1 MAAYEHDSAD
11 MDMFDRFGI
20 TPEEYDEAM
29 EEASRM
35 HMGDDF
41 PTEEDDFGMHVDHV
55 VSRVLPEAHEHPL
68 TAEDWTEIADAMDE
82 IHTLNEEYPSVS
94 AESWDESLTRFA
106 KSYGFVAGED
116 ADMRVWADERAREA
130 AYYQGEPYTRGDRS
144 LASEF
149 APTKFPDDIKD
160 VPFNKML
167 DFRMDHGQAWTPE
180 DGRMLNEKI
189 IATRDA
195 IERRA
200 YEGAMQEDMMHAEAD
215 DIDRKREVDGIR
227 GDEPDIPWF
236 EARGHKFGKSAE
248 DLHAEADE
256 FGEDVGRTY
265 TDDINKFYETV
276 YAYDNRDF
284 EGLPAGT
291 VSQCSPKDLRVSRA
305 TYNELGSGYDKFYQ
319 QKLQDYAERRFE
331 RVISAKSGID
341 FSRGIDAADPHVAQ
355 KQASPVKTA
364 VRDLSGRVKQ
374 AQQKFGDVAKQA
386 GAQSVQKPVGDYGD
400 ND

>member
-1 MAAYEHDSAD
+1 MTAYEHGSAD

-29 EEASRM
+29 EEAS
-35 HMGDDF
+35 HLHDDDEY
-41 PTEEDDFGMHVDHV
+41 PTEEDDFGMHVDYV
-55 VSRVLPEAHEHPL
+55 VSHVLPEAHEHPL
-68 TAEDWTEIADAMDE
+68 TAEDWTNIADAMDE
-82 IHTLNEEYPSVS
+82 VHVLNEEYPSVS
-94 AESWDESLTRFA
+94 AQRWGDSLTRFA

-116 ADMRVWADERAREA
+116 TDMRVWADERAREA

-144 LASEF
+144 LADEF
-149 APTKFPDDIKD
+149 APTKFSDRIED

-195 IERRA
+195 IEKEA
-200 YEGAMQEDMMHAEAD
+200 YEGAMREEMMHAEAD
-215 DIDRKREVDGIR
+215 DIDRKREADGIR
-227 GDEPDIPWF
+227 GDEPDIPWY
-236 EARGHKFGKSAE
+236 EARDHKFGKSAE

-256 FGEDVGRTY
+256 FGENVGRTY
-265 TDDINKFYETV
+265 TDDMDKFYETV

-284 EGLPAGT
+284 EGLPAET
-291 VSQCSPKDLRVSRA
+291 VGQCRPKDLRVSRS
-305 TYNELGSGYDKFYQ
+305 TYNELGAGYDKFYQ
-319 QKLQDYAERRFE
+319 QKLQDYAERQFE
-331 RVISAKSGID
+331 RVTSTKSGID

-355 KQASPVKTA
+355 KQAPKAKTVA
-364 VRDLSGRVKQ
+364 RDLSGRVKR
-374 AQQKFGDVAKQA
+374 AQSKFGDVTKQA
-386 GAQSVQKPVGDYGD
+386 GMQSMQKPAGDYGD

>member
-29 EEASRM
+29 EEASHM
-35 HMGDDF
+35 HDDF
-41 PTEEDDFGMHVDHV
+41 PTEEDDFGMHVDYV
-55 VSRVLPEAHEHPL
+55 VSHVIPEGREYPL

-82 IHTLNEEYPSVS
+82 VHTLNEEYPSVS
-94 AESWDESLTRFA
+94 AQRWGESLTRFA
-106 KSYGFVAGED
+106 KSYGFVAGEG
-116 ADMRVWADERAREA
+116 ADMRVWADGRAREA

-144 LASEF
+144 LAGEL
-149 APTKFPDDIKD
+149 APTTFPDDIEN

-167 DFRMDHGQAWTPE
+167 DFRMDHGQPWTPE

-195 IERRA
+195 IEREA
-200 YEGAMQEDMMHAEAD
+200 YEGAMTEEAMHAEAD

-227 GDEPDIPWF
+227 GDEPDIPWY
-236 EARGHKFGKSAE
+236 EARDHKFGKSAE

-256 FGEDVGRTY
+256 FGESVGRTY
-265 TDDINKFYETV
+265 TDDMDKFYETV

-284 EGLPAGT
+284 EGLPAET
-291 VSQCSPKDLRVSRA
+291 VGQCRPKDLRVSRG
-305 TYNELGSGYDKFYQ
+305 TYNELGAGYDKFYQ
-319 QKLQDYAERRFE
+319 QKLQDYAERQFE
-331 RVISAKSGID
+331 RVTSAKSGID

-355 KQASPVKTA
+355 KQASQAKAKT
-364 VRDLSGRVKQ
+364 RDLSGRVKQ
-374 AQQKFGDVAKQA
+374 AQQKFGDVAKRV
-386 GAQSVQKPVGDYGD
+386 GVQKPVGDYGD
-400 ND
+400 NE

>member
-11 MDMFDRFGI
+11 MDVFDRFGI

-29 EEASRM
+29 EEASELY
-35 HMGDDF
+35 DDGY
-41 PTEEDDFGMHVDHV
+41 PTEEDDLGMHVDYV
-55 VSRVLPEAHEHPL
+55 VSHVISEAHEHPL
-68 TAEDWTEIADAMDE
+68 TADDWTNIADAMDE
-82 IHTLNEEYPSVS
+82 IHVLNEEYPSVS
-94 AESWDESLTRFA
+94 AERWSESLTRFA

-144 LASEF
+144 LAGEL
-149 APTKFPDDIKD
+149 APTTFPDRIED

-195 IERRA
+195 IERQA
-200 YEGAMQEDMMHAEAD
+200 YEGAMQEEAMHAEAD

-227 GDEPDIPWF
+227 GDEPDIPWY
-236 EARGHKFGKSAE
+236 EARDHKFGKSAE

-256 FGEDVGRTY
+256 FGENVGRTY
-265 TDDINKFYETV
+265 TDDMDRFYEAV

-284 EGLPAGT
+284 EGLPAET
-291 VSQCSPKDLRVSRA
+291 VGQCHMKDLRVSRS
-305 TYNELGSGYDKFYQ
+305 TYNELGPAYDKFYQ
-319 QKLQDYAERRFE
+319 EKLQDYAERQFE
-331 RVISAKSGID
+331 RVTSEKSGID
-341 FSRGIDAADPHVAQ
+341 FSRGIDAADPHMAQ
-355 KQASPVKTA
+355 KQAFQAKTA
-364 VRDLSGRVKQ
+364 VKDLSGRVRQ
-374 AQQKFGDVAKQA
+374 AQSKFGDVTKQA
-386 GAQSVQKPVGDYGD
+386 GTQARQKPVGDYGD

>member
-11 MDMFDRFGI
+11 MDMFERFGI

-29 EEASRM
+29 EEASELY
-35 HMGDDF
+35 DDGY
-41 PTEEDDFGMHVDHV
+41 PSEEDDFGMHVDHV
-55 VSRVLPEAHEHPL
+55 VSHVIPEAREHPL

-94 AESWDESLTRFA
+94 AERWGESLTRFA

-167 DFRMDHGQAWTPE
+167 DFRMDNGQPWTRE

-195 IERRA
+195 IEREA
-200 YEGAMQEDMMHAEAD
+200 YEGAMTEEAMHAEAD
-215 DIDRKREVDGIR
+215 DIDRKREADGIR
-227 GDEPDIPWF
+227 GDEPDIPWY
-236 EARGHKFGKSAE
+236 EARDHKFGKSAE

-284 EGLPAGT
+284 EGLPAET

-305 TYNELGSGYDKFYQ
+305 TYNELGSDYDKFYQ
-319 QKLQDYAERRFE
+319 QKLQAYTERQFE
-331 RVISAKSGID
+331 RVTSAKSGID
-341 FSRGIDAADPHVAQ
+341 FSRGIDVADPHVAQ
-355 KQASPVKTA
+355 KQATQAKAKT
-364 VRDLSGRVKQ
+364 RDLSGRVKQ
-374 AQQKFGDVAKQA
+374 AQQKFGNVTKQA
-386 GAQSVQKPVGDYGD
+386 GAQKSVGDYGD
-400 ND
+400 NE

>member
-11 MDMFDRFGI
+11 MDMFERFGI

-29 EEASRM
+29 EEASELYND
-35 HMGDDF
+35 GY
-41 PTEEDDFGMHVDHV
+41 PSEEDDFGMHVDHV
-55 VSRVLPEAHEHPL
+55 VSHVIPEAREHPL
-68 TAEDWTEIADAMDE
+68 AAEDWTEIADAMDE

-94 AESWDESLTRFA
+94 SERWGESLTRFA

-130 AYYQGEPYTRGDRS
+130 AYYQGELYTRGDRS

-149 APTKFPDDIKD
+149 APTTFPDDIKD

-167 DFRMDHGQAWTPE
+167 DFRMDNGQPWTRE

-195 IERRA
+195 IERQA
-200 YEGAMQEDMMHAEAD
+200 YEGAMTEEAMHAEAD

-227 GDEPDIPWF
+227 GDEPDIPWY
-236 EARGHKFGKSAE
+236 EARDHKFGKSAE

-284 EGLPAGT
+284 EGLPVDT

-305 TYNELGSGYDKFYQ
+305 TYNELGSDYDKFYQ
-319 QKLQDYAERRFE
+319 QKLQAYTERQFE
-331 RVISAKSGID
+331 RVTSAKSGID

-355 KQASPVKTA
+355 KQASQAKTA
-364 VRDLSGRVKQ
+364 VRDLSSRAKQ
-374 AQQKFGDVAKQA
+374 AQQKFGNVTKQA
-386 GAQSVQKPVGDYGD
+386 GVQKSVGDYGD
-400 ND
+400 NE

>member
-1 MAAYEHDSAD
+1 MAAYEYDSAD

-29 EEASRM
+29 EEASHM
-35 HMGDDF
+35 HDDF
-41 PTEEDDFGMHVDHV
+41 PTEEDYFGMHVDHV
-55 VSRVLPEAHEHPL
+55 VSHVISEAHEHPL
-68 TAEDWTEIADAMDE
+68 TAENWTEIADAMDE

-94 AESWDESLTRFA
+94 AQRWGESLTRFA

-116 ADMRVWADERAREA
+116 ADMRVWADGRAREA

-167 DFRMDHGQAWTPE
+167 DFRMDNGQPWTRE
-180 DGRMLNEKI
+180 DGLMLNEKI

-195 IERRA
+195 IERQA
-200 YEGAMQEDMMHAEAD
+200 YEGAMTEEAMHVEAD

-227 GDEPDIPWF
+227 GDEPDIPWY
-236 EARGHKFGKSAE
+236 EARDHKFGKSAE

-256 FGEDVGRTY
+256 FGENVGRTY
-265 TDDINKFYETV
+265 MDDINKFYETV

-284 EGLPAGT
+284 EGLPAET
-291 VSQCSPKDLRVSRA
+291 VGQCRPKDLRVSRA
-305 TYNELGSGYDKFYQ
+305 TYDELGSGYDKFYQ
-319 QKLQDYAERRFE
+319 QKLQAYAGRQFE
-331 RVISAKSGID
+331 RVTSAKSGID
-341 FSRGIDAADPHVAQ
+341 FSRGIDAADPRVAQ
-355 KQASPVKTA
+355 KQASQAKTA

-374 AQQKFGDVAKQA
+374 AQQKFGNVTKQA
-386 GAQSVQKPVGDYGD
+386 GAQKSVGDYGD
-400 ND
+400 NE

>member
-1 MAAYEHDSAD
+1 MAAYEHDSVD
-11 MDMFDRFGI
+11 MDMFERFGI

-41 PTEEDDFGMHVDHV
+41 PTEEDDFGMHVDYV
-55 VSRVLPEAHEHPL
+55 VSHVLPEAHEHPL

-94 AESWDESLTRFA
+94 AERWGEKLTRFA

-116 ADMRVWADERAREA
+116 ADMRVWADGRAREA

-167 DFRMDHGQAWTPE
+167 DFRMDNGQPWTRE

-195 IERRA
+195 IERQA
-200 YEGAMQEDMMHAEAD
+200 YEGAMTEEAMHVEAD

-227 GDEPDIPWF
+227 GDEPDIPWY
-236 EARGHKFGKSAE
+236 EARDHKFGKSAE

-256 FGEDVGRTY
+256 FGENVGRTY

-276 YAYDNRDF
+276 YTYDNRDF
-284 EGLPAGT
+284 EGLPAET
-291 VSQCSPKDLRVSRA
+291 VSQCKPKDLRVSRA

-319 QKLQDYAERRFE
+319 QKLQDYAERQFE
-331 RVISAKSGID
+331 RVTSAKSGID
-341 FSRGIDAADPHVAQ
+341 FSRGIDAADPRVAQ
-355 KQASPVKTA
+355 KQASQAKTA
-364 VRDLSGRVKQ
+364 VRDLSGRAKQ
-374 AQQKFGDVAKQA
+374 AQQKFGNVTKQA
-386 GAQSVQKPVGDYGD
+386 GVQKSVGDYGD
-400 ND
+400 NE

>member
-41 PTEEDDFGMHVDHV
+41 PTEEDDFGMHVDYV
-55 VSRVLPEAHEHPL
+55 VSHVLPEAHEHPL
-68 TAEDWTEIADAMDE
+68 KAEDWTEIADAMDE

-94 AESWDESLTRFA
+94 AERWGEKLTRFA

-116 ADMRVWADERAREA
+116 ADMRVWADGRAREA

-144 LASEF
+144 FASEF

-200 YEGAMQEDMMHAEAD
+200 YEGAMTEEAMHAEAD

-227 GDEPDIPWF
+227 GDEPDILWY
-236 EARGHKFGKSAE
+236 EARDHKFGKSAE

-256 FGEDVGRTY
+256 FGENVGRTY
-265 TDDINKFYETV
+265 TDDMDKFYETV

-284 EGLPAGT
+284 EGLPAET
-291 VSQCSPKDLRVSRA
+291 VGQCKPKDLRVSRA

-319 QKLQDYAERRFE
+319 QKLQDYAERQFE
-331 RVISAKSGID
+331 RVTSAKSGID
-341 FSRGIDAADPHVAQ
+341 FSRGIDSVDPHVAQ
-355 KQASPVKTA
+355 KQASQAKTA
-364 VRDLSGRVKQ
+364 VRDLSGRAKQ
-374 AQQKFGDVAKQA
+374 AQQKFGNVTKQA
-386 GAQSVQKPVGDYGD
+386 GLQKPVGDYGD
-400 ND
+400 NE

>member
-11 MDMFDRFGI
+11 MDMFERFGI

-29 EEASRM
+29 AEASELYND
-35 HMGDDF
+35 GY
-41 PTEEDDFGMHVDHV
+41 PSEEDDFGMHVDYV
-55 VSRVLPEAHEHPL
+55 VSRVLPEAHEHSL
-68 TAEDWTEIADAMDE
+68 KAEDWTEIADAMDE

-94 AESWDESLTRFA
+94 AERWSESLTRFA

-130 AYYQGEPYTRGDRS
+130 AYYQGEPYMRGDRS
-144 LASEF
+144 LASELS
-149 APTKFPDDIKD
+149 PTTFPDDIKD

-200 YEGAMQEDMMHAEAD
+200 YEGAMTEEVMHVEAD
-215 DIDRKREVDGIR
+215 DIDRKRYVDGIR
-227 GDEPDIPWF
+227 GDEPDIPWY
-236 EARGHKFGKSAE
+236 EARDHKFGKSVD

-256 FGEDVGRTY
+256 FGENVGRTY
-265 TDDINKFYETV
+265 TDDMDKFYETV

-284 EGLPAGT
+284 EGLPAETTG
-291 VSQCSPKDLRVSRA
+291 QCSPKDLRVSRA

-319 QKLQDYAERRFE
+319 QKLQAYAERQFE
-331 RVISAKSGID
+331 RVTSAKSGID
-341 FSRGIDAADPHVAQ
+341 FSRGIDAADPRVAQ
-355 KQASPVKTA
+355 KQASQVKTA

-374 AQQKFGDVAKQA
+374 AQQKFGNVAKQA
-386 GAQSVQKPVGDYGD
+386 GVQKSVGDYGD
-400 ND
+400 NE

>member
-20 TPEEYDEAM
+20 TSEEYDEAM

-35 HMGDDF
+35 HMDDF
-41 PTEEDDFGMHVDHV
+41 PTEEDDFGMHVDYV
-55 VSRVLPEAHEHPL
+55 VSHVLPEAHEHPL
-68 TAEDWTEIADAMDE
+68 TAEDWAEIADAMDE
-82 IHTLNEEYPSVS
+82 IHKLNEEYPSVS
-94 AESWDESLTRFA
+94 AERWSESLTRFA

-195 IERRA
+195 IEQEA
-200 YEGAMQEDMMHAEAD
+200 YEGAMTEEAMHAEAD
-215 DIDRKREVDGIR
+215 DIDRKREADGIR
-227 GDEPDIPWF
+227 GDEPDIPWYK
-236 EARGHKFGKSAE
+236 ARDHKFGKSAE

-256 FGEDVGRTY
+256 FGESVGRTY
-265 TDDINKFYETV
+265 TDDISKFYETV

-284 EGLPAGT
+284 EGLPAETTG
-291 VSQCSPKDLRVSRA
+291 QCKPKDLRVSRA
-305 TYNELGSGYDKFYQ
+305 TYDELGAGYDKFYQ
-319 QKLQDYAERRFE
+319 QKLQDYAERQFE
-331 RVISAKSGID
+331 RVTSAKSGID
-341 FSRGIDAADPHVAQ
+341 FSRGIDAADPHVVQ
-355 KQASPVKTA
+355 KQASQAKTA

-374 AQQKFGDVAKQA
+374 AQQKFGNVTKQA
-386 GAQSVQKPVGDYGD
+386 GVQKPVGDYGD
-400 ND
+400 NE

>member
-29 EEASRM
+29 EEASHM
-35 HMGDDF
+35 HDDF
-41 PTEEDDFGMHVDHV
+41 PTEEDDFGMHVDYV
-55 VSRVLPEAHEHPL
+55 VSHVLPEGREHPL

-82 IHTLNEEYPSVS
+82 VHTLNEEYPSVS
-94 AESWDESLTRFA
+94 AQRWGESLTRFA
-106 KSYGFVAGED
+106 KSYGFVVGED
-116 ADMRVWADERAREA
+116 ADMRVWADGRAREA

-144 LASEF
+144 LAGEL
-149 APTKFPDDIKD
+149 APTTFPDDIEN

-195 IERRA
+195 IEREA
-200 YEGAMQEDMMHAEAD
+200 YEGAMTEEAMHAEAD

-227 GDEPDIPWF
+227 GDEPDIPWY
-236 EARGHKFGKSAE
+236 EARDHKFGKSAE

-256 FGEDVGRTY
+256 FGESVGRTY
-265 TDDINKFYETV
+265 TDDMDKFYETV

-284 EGLPAGT
+284 EGLPAET
-291 VSQCSPKDLRVSRA
+291 VGQCRPKDLRVSRG
-305 TYNELGSGYDKFYQ
+305 TYNELGAGYDKFYQ
-319 QKLQDYAERRFE
+319 QKLQDYAERQFE
-331 RVISAKSGID
+331 RVTSAKSGID
-341 FSRGIDAADPHVAQ
+341 FSRGIDAADPHAAR
-355 KQASPVKTA
+355 KQASQAKAKT
-364 VRDLSGRVKQ
+364 RDLSGRVKQ
-374 AQQKFGDVAKQA
+374 AQQKFGDVTKRV
-386 GAQSVQKPVGDYGD
+386 GVQKPVGDYGD
-400 ND
+400 NE

>member
-11 MDMFDRFGI
+11 MDMFERFGI

-29 EEASRM
+29 EEASELYND
-35 HMGDDF
+35 GY
-41 PTEEDDFGMHVDHV
+41 PSEEDDFGMHVDHV
-55 VSRVLPEAHEHPL
+55 VSHVIPEAREHPL
-68 TAEDWTEIADAMDE
+68 AAEDWTEIADAMDE

-94 AESWDESLTRFA
+94 SERWGESLTRFA

-149 APTKFPDDIKD
+149 APTTFPDDIKD

-167 DFRMDHGQAWTPE
+167 DFRMDNGQPWTRE

-195 IERRA
+195 IERQA
-200 YEGAMQEDMMHAEAD
+200 YEGAMTEEAMHAEAD
-215 DIDRKREVDGIR
+215 DIDRKREADGIR
-227 GDEPDIPWF
+227 GDEPDIPWY
-236 EARGHKFGKSAE
+236 EARDHKFGKSAE

-256 FGEDVGRTY
+256 FGENVGRTY

-284 EGLPAGT
+284 EGLPAET

-305 TYNELGSGYDKFYQ
+305 TYNELGSDYDKFYQ
-319 QKLQDYAERRFE
+319 QKLQAYIERQFE
-331 RVISAKSGID
+331 RVTSAKSGID

-355 KQASPVKTA
+355 KQASQAKTA

-374 AQQKFGDVAKQA
+374 AQQKFGNVTKQA
-386 GAQSVQKPVGDYGD
+386 GAQKSVGDYGD
-400 ND
+400 NE

>member
-1 MAAYEHDSAD
+1 MTAYEHDSAD

-41 PTEEDDFGMHVDHV
+41 PTEEDDFGMHVDYV
-55 VSRVLPEAHEHPL
+55 VSHVLPEAHEHPL

-82 IHTLNEEYPSVS
+82 IHTLSEEYPSVS
-94 AESWDESLTRFA
+94 AERWGKSLTRFA

-167 DFRMDHGQAWTPE
+167 DFRMDNGQPWTRE
-180 DGRMLNEKI
+180 DGLMLNEKI

-195 IERRA
+195 IEQEA
-200 YEGAMQEDMMHAEAD
+200 YEGAMTEEAMHAEAD

-227 GDEPDIPWF
+227 GDEPDIPWY
-236 EARGHKFGKSAE
+236 EARDHKFGKSAE

-256 FGEDVGRTY
+256 FGGNVGRTY

-284 EGLPAGT
+284 EGLPAET
-291 VSQCSPKDLRVSRA
+291 VGQCKPKDLRVSRA
-305 TYNELGSGYDKFYQ
+305 TYDELGAGYDKFYQ
-319 QKLQDYAERRFE
+319 QKLQDYVERQFE
-331 RVISAKSGID
+331 RVTSAKSGID
-341 FSRGIDAADPHVAQ
+341 FSRGIDAADPRVAQ
-355 KQASPVKTA
+355 KQATQAKTA
-364 VRDLSGRVKQ
+364 VRGLSGRVKQ
-374 AQQKFGDVAKQA
+374 AQQKFGNVTKQA
-386 GAQSVQKPVGDYGD
+386 GVQKPVGDYGD
-400 ND
+400 NE

>member
-29 EEASRM
+29 EEANRM

-41 PTEEDDFGMHVDHV
+41 PTEEDDFGMHVDYV
-55 VSRVLPEAHEHPL
+55 VSHVLPEAHEHPL
-68 TAEDWTEIADAMDE
+68 KAEDWTEIADAMDE

-94 AESWDESLTRFA
+94 AERWGEKLTRFA

-116 ADMRVWADERAREA
+116 ADMRVWADGRAREA
-130 AYYQGEPYTRGDRS
+130 AYYQGEQYTRGDRS

-149 APTKFPDDIKD
+149 APTKFPDGIKD

-167 DFRMDHGQAWTPE
+167 DFRMDNGQPWTRE
-180 DGRMLNEKI
+180 DGLMLNEKI

-200 YEGAMQEDMMHAEAD
+200 YEGAMTEEAMHAEAD

-227 GDEPDIPWF
+227 GDEPDIPWY
-236 EARGHKFGKSAE
+236 EARDHKFGKSAE

-256 FGEDVGRTY
+256 FGENVGRTY
-265 TDDINKFYETV
+265 TDDIDKFYETV

-284 EGLPAGT
+284 EGLPAET
-291 VSQCSPKDLRVSRA
+291 VGQCRPKDLRVSRA
-305 TYNELGSGYDKFYQ
+305 TYSELGSGYDKFYQ
-319 QKLQDYAERRFE
+319 QKLQDYAERQFE
-331 RVISAKSGID
+331 RVTSAKSGID

-355 KQASPVKTA
+355 KQASQAKTA
-364 VRDLSGRVKQ
+364 VRDLSGRAKQ
-374 AQQKFGDVAKQA
+374 AQQKFGNVTKQA
-386 GAQSVQKPVGDYGD
+386 GVQKSVGDYGD
-400 ND
+400 NE

>member
-41 PTEEDDFGMHVDHV
+41 PTEEDDFGMHVDYV
-55 VSRVLPEAHEHPL
+55 VSRVIPEAHEHSL

-94 AESWDESLTRFA
+94 AERWGESLTRFA
-106 KSYGFVAGED
+106 KSYGFVPSED

-130 AYYQGEPYTRGDRS
+130 AYYQGEPYMRGDRS
-144 LASEF
+144 LAGEL
-149 APTKFPDDIKD
+149 APTTFPDRIED

-180 DGRMLNEKI
+180 DGKMLNEKI
-189 IATRDA
+189 IAVRDA
-195 IERRA
+195 IEQEA

-215 DIDRKREVDGIR
+215 DIDRKREADGIQ
-227 GDEPDIPWF
+227 GDEPDIPWY
-236 EARGHKFGKSAE
+236 EARDHKFGKSAE

-256 FGEDVGRTY
+256 FGENVGRTY

-284 EGLPAGT
+284 EGLPVET
-291 VSQCSPKDLRVSRA
+291 VGQCSPKDLRVSRA
-305 TYNELGSGYDKFYQ
+305 TYNELGAGYDKFYQ
-319 QKLQDYAERRFE
+319 QKLQGYAKQQVE
-331 RVISAKSGID
+331 RVGMAKSGID
-341 FSRGIDAADPHVAQ
+341 FSRGITSPNPYMAQ
-355 KQASPVKTA
+355 KQASQAKTA
-364 VRDLSGRVKQ
+364 TKDLSGRVKQ

-386 GAQSVQKPVGDYGD
+386 GAQSVQKSVGDYGD

>member
-1 MAAYEHDSAD
+1 MTAYEHDSAD

-29 EEASRM
+29 EEASHM
-35 HMGDDF
+35 HDDF
-41 PTEEDDFGMHVDHV
+41 PTEEDDFGMHVDYV
-55 VSRVLPEAHEHPL
+55 VSHVIPESREHPL

-82 IHTLNEEYPSVS
+82 VHTLNEEYPSTS
-94 AESWDESLTRFA
+94 AERWGESLTRFA
-106 KSYGFVAGED
+106 KSYGFVAGKD
-116 ADMRVWADERAREA
+116 ADMRVWADGRAREA

-149 APTKFPDDIKD
+149 APTKFPDDIEA

-195 IERRA
+195 IERQA
-200 YEGAMQEDMMHAEAD
+200 YEGAMTEEAMHAEAD

-227 GDEPDIPWF
+227 GDEPDIPWY
-236 EARGHKFGKSAE
+236 EARDHKFGKSAE

-256 FGEDVGRTY
+256 FGESVGRTY
-265 TDDINKFYETV
+265 TDDMDKFYETV

-284 EGLPAGT
+284 EGLPAET
-291 VSQCSPKDLRVSRA
+291 VGQCRPKDLRVSRG
-305 TYNELGSGYDKFYQ
+305 TYNELGAGYDKFYQ
-319 QKLQDYAERRFE
+319 QKLQDYAERQFE
-331 RVISAKSGID
+331 RVTSAKSGID

-355 KQASPVKTA
+355 KQASQAKAKT
-364 VRDLSGRVKQ
+364 RDLSGRAKQ
-374 AQQKFGDVAKQA
+374 AQQKFGNVTKQA
-386 GAQSVQKPVGDYGD
+386 GAQKSVGDYGD
-400 ND
+400 NE

>member
-11 MDMFDRFGI
+11 MDMFERFGI

-29 EEASRM
+29 EEASELYND
-35 HMGDDF
+35 GY
-41 PTEEDDFGMHVDHV
+41 PSEEDDFGMHVDHV
-55 VSRVLPEAHEHPL
+55 VSHVIPEAREHPL
-68 TAEDWTEIADAMDE
+68 AAEDWTEIADAMDE

-94 AESWDESLTRFA
+94 SERWGESLTRFA

-149 APTKFPDDIKD
+149 APTTFPDDIKD

-167 DFRMDHGQAWTPE
+167 DFRMDNGQPWTRE

-195 IERRA
+195 IERQA
-200 YEGAMQEDMMHAEAD
+200 YEGAMTEEAMHAEAD

-227 GDEPDIPWF
+227 GDEPDIPWY
-236 EARGHKFGKSAE
+236 EARDHKFGKSAE

-284 EGLPAGT
+284 EGLPVDT

-305 TYNELGSGYDKFYQ
+305 TYNELGSDYDKFYQ
-319 QKLQDYAERRFE
+319 QKLQAYTERQFE
-331 RVISAKSGID
+331 RVTSAKSGID

-355 KQASPVKTA
+355 KQASQAKTA
-364 VRDLSGRVKQ
+364 VRDLSSRAKQ
-374 AQQKFGDVAKQA
+374 AQQKFGNVTKQA
-386 GAQSVQKPVGDYGD
+386 GVQKSVGDYGD
-400 ND
+400 NE

>member
-11 MDMFDRFGI
+11 MDMFERFGI

-29 EEASRM
+29 EEASELYND
-35 HMGDDF
+35 GY
-41 PTEEDDFGMHVDHV
+41 PSEEDDFGMHVDHV
-55 VSRVLPEAHEHPL
+55 VSHVLSEAHEHPL
-68 TAEDWTEIADAMDE
+68 TAEDWTNIADAMDE
-82 IHTLNEEYPSVS
+82 IYTLNEEYPSVS
-94 AESWDESLTRFA
+94 AERWSESLTRFA

-144 LASEF
+144 LAGELV
-149 APTKFPDDIKD
+149 PTTFPDDIEN

-200 YEGAMQEDMMHAEAD
+200 YEGAMTEEAMHAEAD

-236 EARGHKFGKSAE
+236 EARDHKFGKSAE

-256 FGEDVGRTY
+256 FGESVGRTY

-284 EGLPAGT
+284 EGLPAET
-291 VSQCSPKDLRVSRA
+291 VGQCRPKDLRVSRG
-305 TYNELGSGYDKFYQ
+305 TYNELGAGYDKFYQ
-319 QKLQDYAERRFE
+319 QKLQDYAEYQFE
-331 RVISAKSGID
+331 RVTSAKSGID
-341 FSRGIDAADPHVAQ
+341 FSRGIDATDPHVAQ
-355 KQASPVKTA
+355 KQASQAKAKT
-364 VRDLSGRVKQ
+364 RDLSGRVKQ
-374 AQQKFGDVAKQA
+374 AQQKFGDVTKQA
-386 GAQSVQKPVGDYGD
+386 GVQKSVGDYGD
-400 ND
+400 NE

>member
-11 MDMFDRFGI
+11 MDMFERFGI

-29 EEASRM
+29 EEASELYND
-35 HMGDDF
+35 GY
-41 PTEEDDFGMHVDHV
+41 PSEEDDFGMHVDYV
-55 VSRVLPEAHEHPL
+55 VSHVIPEAHEHPL
-68 TAEDWTEIADAMDE
+68 TAENWTEIADAMDE
-82 IHTLNEEYPSVS
+82 IHTLNEEYPSTS
-94 AESWDESLTRFA
+94 AERWNESLTRFA

-149 APTKFPDDIKD
+149 APTKFSDRIED

-167 DFRMDHGQAWTPE
+167 DFRMDNGQPWTRE

-195 IERRA
+195 IEREA
-200 YEGAMQEDMMHAEAD
+200 YEGAMREEAMHAEAD

-227 GDEPDIPWF
+227 GDEPDIPWY
-236 EARGHKFGKSAE
+236 EARDHKFGKSAE

-256 FGEDVGRTY
+256 FGENVGRTY
-265 TDDINKFYETV
+265 TDDMDKFYETV

-284 EGLPAGT
+284 EGLPAET
-291 VSQCSPKDLRVSRA
+291 VSQCRSKDLRVSRA

-319 QKLQDYAERRFE
+319 QKLQDYAERQFE
-331 RVISAKSGID
+331 RVTSAKSGID

-355 KQASPVKTA
+355 KQASQAKAKT
-364 VRDLSGRVKQ
+364 RDLSGRAKQ
-374 AQQKFGDVAKQA
+374 AQQKFGNVTKQA
-386 GAQSVQKPVGDYGD
+386 GAQKSVGDYGD
-400 ND
+400 NE

>member
-11 MDMFDRFGI
+11 MDMFERFGI

-29 EEASRM
+29 EEASELYND
-35 HMGDDF
+35 GY
-41 PTEEDDFGMHVDHV
+41 PSEEDDFGMHVDHV
-55 VSRVLPEAHEHPL
+55 VSHVIPEVREHPL
-68 TAEDWTEIADAMDE
+68 AAEDWTEIADAMDE

-94 AESWDESLTRFA
+94 SERWGESLTRFA

-149 APTKFPDDIKD
+149 APTTFPDDIKD

-167 DFRMDHGQAWTPE
+167 DFRMDNGQPWTRE

-195 IERRA
+195 IERQA
-200 YEGAMQEDMMHAEAD
+200 YEGAMTEEAMHAEAD
-215 DIDRKREVDGIR
+215 DIDRKREADGIR
-227 GDEPDIPWF
+227 GDEPDIPWY
-236 EARGHKFGKSAE
+236 EARDHKFGKSAE

-284 EGLPAGT
+284 EGLPAET

-305 TYNELGSGYDKFYQ
+305 TYNELGSDYDKFYQ
-319 QKLQDYAERRFE
+319 QKLQAYTERQFE
-331 RVISAKSGID
+331 RVTSAKSGID
-341 FSRGIDAADPHVAQ
+341 FSRGIDVADPHVAQ
-355 KQASPVKTA
+355 KQATQAKAKT
-364 VRDLSGRVKQ
+364 RDLSGRVKQ
-374 AQQKFGDVAKQA
+374 AQQKFGNVTKQA
-386 GAQSVQKPVGDYGD
+386 GAQKSVGDYGD
-400 ND
+400 NE

>member
-41 PTEEDDFGMHVDHV
+41 PTEEDDFGMHVDYV
-55 VSRVLPEAHEHPL
+55 VSHVLPEAHEHPL

-94 AESWDESLTRFA
+94 AERWGEKLTRFA

-116 ADMRVWADERAREA
+116 ADMRVWADGRAREA
-130 AYYQGEPYTRGDRS
+130 AYYQGEQYTRGDRS

-167 DFRMDHGQAWTPE
+167 DFRMDNGQPWTRE

-200 YEGAMQEDMMHAEAD
+200 YEGAMTEEAMHAEAD
-215 DIDRKREVDGIR
+215 DIDRKREADGIR
-227 GDEPDIPWF
+227 GDEPDIPWY
-236 EARGHKFGKSAE
+236 EARDHKFGKSAE

-256 FGEDVGRTY
+256 FGENVGRTY
-265 TDDINKFYETV
+265 MDDINKFYETV

-284 EGLPAGT
+284 EGLPAET
-291 VSQCSPKDLRVSRA
+291 VGQCRPKDLRVSRA

-319 QKLQDYAERRFE
+319 QKLQDYAERQFE
-331 RVISAKSGID
+331 RVTSAKSGID
-341 FSRGIDAADPHVAQ
+341 FSRGIDVADPHVAQ
-355 KQASPVKTA
+355 KQASQAKTA
-364 VRDLSGRVKQ
+364 VRDLSGRAKQ
-374 AQQKFGDVAKQA
+374 AQQKFGNVTKQA
-386 GAQSVQKPVGDYGD
+386 GVQKPVGDYGD
-400 ND
+400 NE

>member
-11 MDMFDRFGI
+11 MDMFERFGI

-29 EEASRM
+29 EEASELYND
-35 HMGDDF
+35 GY
-41 PTEEDDFGMHVDHV
+41 PSEEDDFGMHVDYV
-55 VSRVLPEAHEHPL
+55 VSHVLPEAHEHPL
-68 TAEDWTEIADAMDE
+68 TAEDWTNIADAMDE
-82 IHTLNEEYPSVS
+82 IHMLNEEYPSVS
-94 AESWDESLTRFA
+94 AKRWSESLTRFA

-144 LASEF
+144 LAGEPV
-149 APTKFPDDIKD
+149 PTTFPDDIEN

-167 DFRMDHGQAWTPE
+167 DFRMDNGQPWTRE

-195 IERRA
+195 IEQEA
-200 YEGAMQEDMMHAEAD
+200 YEGAMTEEAMHAEAD

-236 EARGHKFGKSAE
+236 EARDHKFGKSAE

-256 FGEDVGRTY
+256 FGENVGRTY

-284 EGLPAGT
+284 EGLPAET
-291 VSQCSPKDLRVSRA
+291 VSQCRPKDLHVSRA

-319 QKLQDYAERRFE
+319 QKLQDYAERQFE
-331 RVISAKSGID
+331 RVTSAKSGID

-355 KQASPVKTA
+355 KQASQAKAKT
-364 VRDLSGRVKQ
+364 RDLSGRVKQ
-374 AQQKFGDVAKQA
+374 AQQKFGNVTKQA
-386 GAQSVQKPVGDYGD
+386 GAQKSVGDYGD
-400 ND
+400 NE

>member
-1 MAAYEHDSAD
+1 MTAYEHDSAD
-11 MDMFDRFGI
+11 MDMFERFGI

-41 PTEEDDFGMHVDHV
+41 PTEEDDFGMHVDYV
-55 VSRVLPEAHEHPL
+55 VSHVLPEAHEHSL

-94 AESWDESLTRFA
+94 AERWSEKLTRFA

-116 ADMRVWADERAREA
+116 ADMRVWADGRAREA
-130 AYYQGEPYTRGDRS
+130 AYYQGEQYTRGDRS

-167 DFRMDHGQAWTPE
+167 DFRMDHGQPWTRE

-200 YEGAMQEDMMHAEAD
+200 YEGAMTEEAMHAEAD
-215 DIDRKREVDGIR
+215 DIDRKREADGIR
-227 GDEPDIPWF
+227 GDEPDIPWY
-236 EARGHKFGKSAE
+236 EARDHKFGKSAE

-265 TDDINKFYETV
+265 MDDINKFYEMV
-276 YAYDNRDF
+276 YTYDNRDF
-284 EGLPAGT
+284 EGLPAET
-291 VSQCSPKDLRVSRA
+291 VGQCRPKDLRVSRA

-319 QKLQDYAERRFE
+319 QKLQDYAERQFE
-331 RVISAKSGID
+331 RVTSAKSGID
-341 FSRGIDAADPHVAQ
+341 FSRGIDVADPHVAQ
-355 KQASPVKTA
+355 KQASQAKTA
-364 VRDLSGRVKQ
+364 VRDLSGRAKQ
-374 AQQKFGDVAKQA
+374 AQQKFGNVTKQA
-386 GAQSVQKPVGDYGD
+386 GVQKSVGDYGD
-400 ND
+400 NE

>member
-41 PTEEDDFGMHVDHV
+41 PTEEDDFGMHVDYV
-55 VSRVLPEAHEHPL
+55 VSHVLPEAHEHPL

-94 AESWDESLTRFA
+94 AERWGEKLTRFA

-116 ADMRVWADERAREA
+116 ADMRVWADGRAREA

-149 APTKFPDDIKD
+149 APTKFSDDIKN

-167 DFRMDHGQAWTPE
+167 DFRMDNGQPWTRE

-200 YEGAMQEDMMHAEAD
+200 YEGAMTEEAMHAEAD

-227 GDEPDIPWF
+227 GDEPDIPWY
-236 EARGHKFGKSAE
+236 EARDHKFGKSAE

-256 FGEDVGRTY
+256 FGENVGRTY

-284 EGLPAGT
+284 EGLPAET
-291 VSQCSPKDLRVSRA
+291 VGQCKPKDLRVSRA

-319 QKLQDYAERRFE
+319 QKLQDYAERQFE
-331 RVISAKSGID
+331 RVTSAKSGID
-341 FSRGIDAADPHVAQ
+341 FSRGIDSADPHVAQ
-355 KQASPVKTA
+355 KQASQTKTA
-364 VRDLSGRVKQ
+364 VRDLSGRAKQ
-374 AQQKFGDVAKQA
+374 AQQKFGNVTKQA
-386 GAQSVQKPVGDYGD
+386 GVQKPVGDYGD
-400 ND
+400 NE

>member
-29 EEASRM
+29 AEASELYND
-35 HMGDDF
+35 GY
-41 PTEEDDFGMHVDHV
+41 PSEEDDFGMHVDHV
-55 VSRVLPEAHEHPL
+55 VSHVLPEAHEHPL
-68 TAEDWTEIADAMDE
+68 TAEDWTEIADAMAE
-82 IHTLNEEYPSVS
+82 VHILNEEYPSVS
-94 AESWDESLTRFA
+94 AERWGESLTRFA
-106 KSYGFVAGED
+106 KFYGFVAGED
-116 ADMRVWADERAREA
+116 ADVRVWADERAREA

-144 LASEF
+144 LAGEL

-167 DFRMDHGQAWTPE
+167 DFRMDHGQPWTQE

-200 YEGAMQEDMMHAEAD
+200 YEGAMTEEAMHAEAD
-215 DIDRKREVDGIR
+215 DIDRKREADGIR
-227 GDEPDIPWF
+227 GDEPDIPWY
-236 EARGHKFGKSAE
+236 EARDHKFGKSAE

-284 EGLPAGT
+284 EGLPAKT
-291 VSQCSPKDLRVSRA
+291 VGQCRPKDLRVSRA
-305 TYNELGSGYDKFYQ
+305 TYNELGSGYDKFYR
-319 QKLQDYAERRFE
+319 QKLQTYAERQFE
-331 RVISAKSGID
+331 RVTSAKSGID
-341 FSRGIDAADPHVAQ
+341 FSRGIDAADSRVAQ
-355 KQASPVKTA
+355 KQASQAKTA

-374 AQQKFGDVAKQA
+374 AQQKFGDVTKQA
-386 GAQSVQKPVGDYGD
+386 GVQKSVGDYGD
-400 ND
+400 NE

>member
-11 MDMFDRFGI
+11 MDMFERFGI

-29 EEASRM
+29 EEASELYND
-35 HMGDDF
+35 GY
-41 PTEEDDFGMHVDHV
+41 PSEEDDFGMHVDHV
-55 VSRVLPEAHEHPL
+55 VSHVIPEAREHPL
-68 TAEDWTEIADAMDE
+68 AAEDWTEIADAMDE

-94 AESWDESLTRFA
+94 SERWGESLTRFA

-149 APTKFPDDIKD
+149 APTTFPDDIKD

-167 DFRMDHGQAWTPE
+167 DFRMDNGQPWTRE

-195 IERRA
+195 IERQA
-200 YEGAMQEDMMHAEAD
+200 YEGAMTEEAMHAEAD
-215 DIDRKREVDGIR
+215 DIDRKREADGIR
-227 GDEPDIPWF
+227 GDEPDIPWY
-236 EARGHKFGKSAE
+236 EARDHKFGKSAE

-256 FGEDVGRTY
+256 FGENVGRTY

-284 EGLPAGT
+284 EGLPAET

-305 TYNELGSGYDKFYQ
+305 TYNELGSDYDKFYQ
-319 QKLQDYAERRFE
+319 QKLQAYTERQFE
-331 RVISAKSGID
+331 RVTSAKSGID

-355 KQASPVKTA
+355 KQASQAKTA

-374 AQQKFGDVAKQA
+374 AQQKFGNVTKQA
-386 GAQSVQKPVGDYGD
+386 GAQKSVGDYGD
-400 ND
+400 NE

>member
-41 PTEEDDFGMHVDHV
+41 PTEEDDFGMHVDYV
-55 VSRVLPEAHEHPL
+55 VSHVLPEAHEHPL

-94 AESWDESLTRFA
+94 AERWGEKLTRFA

-116 ADMRVWADERAREA
+116 ADMRVWADGRAREA

-167 DFRMDHGQAWTPE
+167 DFRMDHGQAWTRE

-189 IATRDA
+189 IATCDA

-200 YEGAMQEDMMHAEAD
+200 YEGAMTEEAMHVEAD

-227 GDEPDIPWF
+227 GDEPDIPWY
-236 EARGHKFGKSAE
+236 EARDHKFGKSAE

-256 FGEDVGRTY
+256 FGENVGRTY

-284 EGLPAGT
+284 EGLPAET
-291 VSQCSPKDLRVSRA
+291 VGQCKPKDLRVSRG

-319 QKLQDYAERRFE
+319 QKLQDYAERQFE
-331 RVISAKSGID
+331 RVTSAKSGID
-341 FSRGIDAADPHVAQ
+341 FSRGIDAADPRVAQ
-355 KQASPVKTA
+355 KQASQAKTA
-364 VRDLSGRVKQ
+364 VRDLSGRAKQ
-374 AQQKFGDVAKQA
+374 AQQKFGNVTKQA
-386 GAQSVQKPVGDYGD
+386 GVQKPVGDYGD
-400 ND
+400 NE

>member
-11 MDMFDRFGI
+11 MDMFERFGI

-29 EEASRM
+29 EEASELYND
-35 HMGDDF
+35 GY
-41 PTEEDDFGMHVDHV
+41 PSEEDDFGMHVDHV
-55 VSRVLPEAHEHPL
+55 VSHVIPEAREHPL
-68 TAEDWTEIADAMDE
+68 AAEDWTEIADAMDE

-94 AESWDESLTRFA
+94 SERWGESLTRFA

-149 APTKFPDDIKD
+149 APTTFPDDIKD

-167 DFRMDHGQAWTPE
+167 DFRMDNGQPWTRE

-195 IERRA
+195 IERQA
-200 YEGAMQEDMMHAEAD
+200 YEGAMTEEAMHAEAD
-215 DIDRKREVDGIR
+215 DIDRKREADGIR
-227 GDEPDIPWF
+227 GDEPDIPWY
-236 EARGHKFGKSAE
+236 EARDHKFGKSAE

-284 EGLPAGT
+284 EGLPAET
-291 VSQCSPKDLRVSRA
+291 VGQCEPKDLRVSRG
-305 TYNELGSGYDKFYQ
+305 TYNELGSDYDKFYQ
-319 QKLQDYAERRFE
+319 QKLQAYTERQFE
-331 RVISAKSGID
+331 RVTSAKSGID
-341 FSRGIDAADPHVAQ
+341 FSRGIDVADPHVAQ
-355 KQASPVKTA
+355 KQATQAKAKT
-364 VRDLSGRVKQ
+364 RDLSGRVKQ
-374 AQQKFGDVAKQA
+374 AQQKFGNVTKQA
-386 GAQSVQKPVGDYGD
+386 GAQKSVGDYGD
-400 ND
+400 NE

>member
-41 PTEEDDFGMHVDHV
+41 PTEEDDFGMHVDYV
-55 VSRVLPEAHEHPL
+55 VSHVISEANEHPL

-94 AESWDESLTRFA
+94 AERWGESLTRFA

-149 APTKFPDDIKD
+149 APTKFPDDIRD

-167 DFRMDHGQAWTPE
+167 DFRMDNGQPWTRE
-180 DGRMLNEKI
+180 DGLMLNEKI

-195 IERRA
+195 IEQEA
-200 YEGAMQEDMMHAEAD
+200 YEGAMTEEAMHAEAD
-215 DIDRKREVDGIR
+215 DIDRKREVDGIH
-227 GDEPDIPWF
+227 GDEPDIPWY
-236 EARGHKFGKSAE
+236 EARDHKFGKSAE

-256 FGEDVGRTY
+256 FGENVGRTY
-265 TDDINKFYETV
+265 TDDITKFYETV

-284 EGLPAGT
+284 EGLPAET
-291 VSQCSPKDLRVSRA
+291 VGQCKPKDLRVSRT

-319 QKLQDYAERRFE
+319 QKLQDYAERQFE
-331 RVISAKSGID
+331 RVTSAKSGID
-341 FSRGIDAADPHVAQ
+341 FSRGIDAADPRVAQ
-355 KQASPVKTA
+355 KQASQAKTVA
-364 VRDLSGRVKQ
+364 MDLSGRAKQ
-374 AQQKFGDVAKQA
+374 AQQKFGNVTKQA
-386 GAQSVQKPVGDYGD
+386 GAQKSVGDYGD
-400 ND
+400 NE

>member
-11 MDMFDRFGI
+11 MDMFERFGI

-29 EEASRM
+29 EEASELYND
-35 HMGDDF
+35 GY
-41 PTEEDDFGMHVDHV
+41 PSEEDDFGMHVDHV
-55 VSRVLPEAHEHPL
+55 VSHVIPEAREHPL
-68 TAEDWTEIADAMDE
+68 AAEDWTEIADAMDE

-94 AESWDESLTRFA
+94 SERWGESLTRFA

-149 APTKFPDDIKD
+149 APTTFPDDIKD

-167 DFRMDHGQAWTPE
+167 DFRMDNGQPWTRE

-195 IERRA
+195 IERQA
-200 YEGAMQEDMMHAEAD
+200 YEGAMTEEAMHAEAD

-227 GDEPDIPWF
+227 GDEPDIPWY
-236 EARGHKFGKSAE
+236 EARDHKFGKSAE

-284 EGLPAGT
+284 EGLPVDT

-305 TYNELGSGYDKFYQ
+305 TYNELGSDYDKFYQ
-319 QKLQDYAERRFE
+319 QKLQAYTERQFE
-331 RVISAKSGID
+331 RVTSAKSGID

-355 KQASPVKTA
+355 KQASQAKTA
-364 VRDLSGRVKQ
+364 VRDLSGRAKQ
-374 AQQKFGDVAKQA
+374 AQQKFGNVTKQA
-386 GAQSVQKPVGDYGD
+386 GVQKSVGDYGD
-400 ND
+400 NE

>member
-41 PTEEDDFGMHVDHV
+41 PTEEDDFGMHVDYV
-55 VSRVLPEAHEHPL
+55 VSHVLPEAHEHPL

-82 IHTLNEEYPSVS
+82 IHRLNEEYPSVS
-94 AESWDESLTRFA
+94 AERWSESLTRFA

-167 DFRMDHGQAWTPE
+167 DFRMDNGQPWTPE

-195 IERRA
+195 IEQEA
-200 YEGAMQEDMMHAEAD
+200 YEGAMTEEAMHAEAD

-227 GDEPDIPWF
+227 GDEPDIPWY
-236 EARGHKFGKSAE
+236 EARDHKFGKSAE
-248 DLHAEADE
+248 DLHVEADE
-256 FGEDVGRTY
+256 FGENVGRTY
-265 TDDINKFYETV
+265 TDDITEFYETV

-284 EGLPAGT
+284 EGLPAETTG
-291 VSQCSPKDLRVSRA
+291 QCRPKDLRVSRA
-305 TYNELGSGYDKFYQ
+305 AYDELGSGYDKFYQ
-319 QKLQDYAERRFE
+319 QKLQAYAERQFE
-331 RVISAKSGID
+331 RVTSAKSGID
-341 FSRGIDAADPHVAQ
+341 FSRGIDAADPRVTQ
-355 KQASPVKTA
+355 KQASQAKAKT
-364 VRDLSGRVKQ
+364 RDLSGRVKQ
-374 AQQKFGDVAKQA
+374 AQRKFGNVTKQA
-386 GAQSVQKPVGDYGD
+386 GAQKSVGDYGD
-400 ND
+400 NE

>member
-29 EEASRM
+29 EEASHM
-35 HMGDDF
+35 HDDF
-41 PTEEDDFGMHVDHV
+41 PTEEDDFGMHVDYV
-55 VSRVLPEAHEHPL
+55 VSHVIPESREHPL

-82 IHTLNEEYPSVS
+82 VHTLNEEYPSVS
-94 AESWDESLTRFA
+94 AQRWGESLARFA
-106 KSYGFVAGED
+106 KSYGFVVGED
-116 ADMRVWADERAREA
+116 ADMRVWADGRAREA

-144 LASEF
+144 LAGEL
-149 APTKFPDDIKD
+149 APTTFPDDIED

-195 IERRA
+195 IEREA
-200 YEGAMQEDMMHAEAD
+200 YEGAMREEAMHAEAD

-227 GDEPDIPWF
+227 GDEPDIPWY
-236 EARGHKFGKSAE
+236 EARDHKFGKSAE

-256 FGEDVGRTY
+256 FGESVGRTY
-265 TDDINKFYETV
+265 TDDMDKFYETV

-284 EGLPAGT
+284 EGLPAET
-291 VSQCSPKDLRVSRA
+291 VGQCRPKDLRVSRG
-305 TYNELGSGYDKFYQ
+305 TYNELGADYDKFYQ
-319 QKLQDYAERRFE
+319 QKLQDYAERQFE
-331 RVISAKSGID
+331 RVTSAKSGID

-355 KQASPVKTA
+355 KQVSQAKAKT
-364 VRDLSGRVKQ
+364 RDLSGRVKQ
-374 AQQKFGDVAKQA
+374 AQQKFGDVTKRV
-386 GAQSVQKPVGDYGD
+386 GVQKPVGDYGD
-400 ND
+400 NE

>member
-1 MAAYEHDSAD
+1 MAAYEYDSAD

-29 EEASRM
+29 EEASHM
-35 HMGDDF
+35 HDDF
-41 PTEEDDFGMHVDHV
+41 PTEEDYFGMHVDHV
-55 VSRVLPEAHEHPL
+55 VSHVISEAHEHPL
-68 TAEDWTEIADAMDE
+68 TAENWTEIADAMDE

-94 AESWDESLTRFA
+94 AQRWGESLTRFA

-116 ADMRVWADERAREA
+116 ADMRVWADGRAREA

-167 DFRMDHGQAWTPE
+167 DFRMDNGQPWTRE
-180 DGRMLNEKI
+180 DGLMLNEKI

-195 IERRA
+195 IERQA
-200 YEGAMQEDMMHAEAD
+200 YEGAMTEEAMHVEAD

-227 GDEPDIPWF
+227 GDEPDIPWY
-236 EARGHKFGKSAE
+236 EARDHKFGKSAE

-256 FGEDVGRTY
+256 FGENVGRTY
-265 TDDINKFYETV
+265 MDDINKFYETV

-284 EGLPAGT
+284 EGLPAET
-291 VSQCSPKDLRVSRA
+291 VGQCRPKDLRVSRA
-305 TYNELGSGYDKFYQ
+305 TYDELGSGYDKFYQ
-319 QKLQDYAERRFE
+319 QKLQAYAGRQFE
-331 RVISAKSGID
+331 RVTSAKSGID
-341 FSRGIDAADPHVAQ
+341 FSRGIDAADPRVAQ
-355 KQASPVKTA
+355 KQASQAKTA
-364 VRDLSGRVKQ
+364 VRDLSGRVKR
-374 AQQKFGDVAKQA
+374 AQQKFGNVTKQA
-386 GAQSVQKPVGDYGD
+386 GAQKSVGDYGD
-400 ND
+400 NE

>member
-29 EEASRM
+29 EEASHM
-35 HMGDDF
+35 HDDF
-41 PTEEDDFGMHVDHV
+41 PTEEDDFGMHVDYV
-55 VSRVLPEAHEHPL
+55 VSHVIPESREHPL

-82 IHTLNEEYPSVS
+82 VHTLNEEYPSVS
-94 AESWDESLTRFA
+94 AQRWGESLARFA
-106 KSYGFVAGED
+106 KSYGFVVGED
-116 ADMRVWADERAREA
+116 ADMRVWADGRAREA

-144 LASEF
+144 LAGEL
-149 APTKFPDDIKD
+149 APTTFPDDIED

-195 IERRA
+195 IEREA
-200 YEGAMQEDMMHAEAD
+200 YEGAMTEEAMHAEAD

-227 GDEPDIPWF
+227 GDEPDIPWY
-236 EARGHKFGKSAE
+236 EARDHKFGKSAE

-256 FGEDVGRTY
+256 FGESVGRTY
-265 TDDINKFYETV
+265 TDDMDKFYETV

-284 EGLPAGT
+284 EGLPAET
-291 VSQCSPKDLRVSRA
+291 VGQCRPKDLRVSRD
-305 TYNELGSGYDKFYQ
+305 TYNELGADYDKFYQ
-319 QKLQDYAERRFE
+319 QKLQDYAERQFE
-331 RVISAKSGID
+331 RVTSAKSGID
-341 FSRGIDAADPHVAQ
+341 FSRGIDAADPHAAQ
-355 KQASPVKTA
+355 KQASQTKA
-364 VRDLSGRVKQ
+364 KVRDLSGRVKQ
-374 AQQKFGDVAKQA
+374 AQQKFGDVAKRV
-386 GAQSVQKPVGDYGD
+386 GVQKSVGDYGD
-400 ND
+400 NE

>member
-41 PTEEDDFGMHVDHV
+41 PTEEDDFGMHVDYV
-55 VSRVLPEAHEHPL
+55 VSHVLPEAHEHPL
-68 TAEDWTEIADAMDE
+68 KAEDWTEIADAMDE

-94 AESWDESLTRFA
+94 AERWGEKLTRFA

-116 ADMRVWADERAREA
+116 ADMRVWADGRAREA

-167 DFRMDHGQAWTPE
+167 DFRMDNGQPWTRE

-195 IERRA
+195 IERQA
-200 YEGAMQEDMMHAEAD
+200 YEGAMTEEAMHAEAD

-227 GDEPDIPWF
+227 GDEPDIPWY
-236 EARGHKFGKSAE
+236 EARDHKFGKSAE

-265 TDDINKFYETV
+265 MDDINKFYEMV
-276 YAYDNRDF
+276 YTYDNRDF
-284 EGLPAGT
+284 EGLPAET
-291 VSQCSPKDLRVSRA
+291 VGQCRPKDLRVSRA

-319 QKLQDYAERRFE
+319 QKLQDYAERQFE
-331 RVISAKSGID
+331 RVTSAKSGID
-341 FSRGIDAADPHVAQ
+341 FSRGIDVADPHVAQ
-355 KQASPVKTA
+355 KQASQAKTA
-364 VRDLSGRVKQ
+364 VRDLSGRAKQ
-374 AQQKFGDVAKQA
+374 AQQKFGNVTKQA
-386 GAQSVQKPVGDYGD
+386 GVQKSVGDYGD
-400 ND
+400 NE